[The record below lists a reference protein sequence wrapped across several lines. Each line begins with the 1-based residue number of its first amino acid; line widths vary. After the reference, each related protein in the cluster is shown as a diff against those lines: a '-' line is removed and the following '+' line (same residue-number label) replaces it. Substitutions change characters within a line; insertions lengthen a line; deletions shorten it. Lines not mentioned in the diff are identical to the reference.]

1 MLEPEQHPLPPFL
14 PPNARLLVL
23 GSFPPPQNRWK
34 MNFYYPN
41 LQNDMWRIFGL
52 AFFRNKDYFLVEDKK
67 NFNQPLIE
75 DFLQEKGIALSDTA
89 SAVVRLKE
97 NASDKFLEI
106 VDKID
111 LENVLNSIP
120 GCHTIATTGE
130 KAAETLLSI
139 VAPAVGIPSPGSFV
153 KVDYRNTRLTI
164 WRMPSSSRA
173 YPKPLEEK
181 AEAYSRMFQSA
192 GLI

>member
-1 MLEPEQHPLPPFL
+1 MAKIELHPLPPFL
-14 PPNARLLVL
+14 PVNAKLLML
-23 GSFPPPQNRWK
+23 GSFPPPKNRWK
-34 MNFYYPN
+34 MDFYYPN

-52 AFFRNKDYFLVEDKK
+52 VFFQNKDYFLLANKK
-67 NFNQPLIE
+67 SFNQALIE
-75 DFLQEKGIALSDTA
+75 DFLREKGVALSDTA
-89 SAVVRLKE
+89 SSVVRLRE

-106 VDKID
+106 VEKVD
-111 LENVLNSIP
+111 LEKILRLMPECN
-120 GCHTIATTGE
+120 TIVTTGE

-139 VAPAVGIPSPGSFV
+139 VSPAVGIPSPGSFV
-153 KVDYRNTRLTI
+153 KVNYRNKNLTI

-181 AEAYSRMFQSA
+181 AEVYRSMFQSA

>member
-153 KVDYRNTRLTI
+153 KVNYRSRSLTI

-181 AEAYSRMFQSA
+181 AEAYSRMFQLA
-192 GLI
+192 GLV

>member
-1 MLEPEQHPLPPFL
+1 
-14 PPNARLLVL
+14 
-23 GSFPPPQNRWK
+23 

-52 AFFRNKDYFLVEDKK
+52 VFFQNKDYFLNDNKK
-67 NFNQPLIE
+67 SFNQPLIE
-75 DFLQEKGIALSDTA
+75 GFLQEKAIALSDTA
-89 SAVVRLKE
+89 LVVIRLKE

-106 VDKID
+106 AEKID
-111 LENVLNSIP
+111 LQKILHMIP
-120 GCHTIATTGE
+120 ECNTIVTTGE

-139 VAPAVGIPSPGSFV
+139 VSPAIGIPSPGSFV
-153 KVDYRNTRLTI
+153 RVNYRNKDLTI

-181 AEAYSRMFQSA
+181 AEAYRRMFRSVEMT
-192 GLI
+192 